1 MPKGAGKP
9 CGAGFIAAWKTCKAG
24 ASAHPE
30 FVSAKAKEADA
41 LKDKILKNLSTYT
54 PAQQDAWEKH
64 IGDSFKEH
72 GSSVARHTVKTQED
86 VYVLKLKGWE
96 KLTREGPPKELF
108 DQNGES
114 IGSSKSLV
122 PTVTGRTG
130 APAWK
135 AVEQGVTYK
144 YQPGKKGQE
153 GQWRQSTV
161 SMYNDIK
168 SGRVQKAIDLYDQKK
183 AEANKKGTPI
193 DYPVLKLGKRVDPKE
208 VDKYLK
214 EVTDQ
219 GRLSSVAGNGTNRN
233 ATTEVGDKGAYGR
246 TLVAAV
252 QNRMLRSK
260 DEQEARARNIIEA
273 WLRQDKKSAFTG
285 EPVSIPSIR
294 DKNGYPSVVDHN
306 TPLSTAWKGN
316 PKGFRE
322 PEQVKKALGQYDVAS
337 NFSITE
343 RGLNTSK
350 SDQTDWGGVI
360 IPRWR
365 NAVEG
370 QKKREVEAAKVVDLR
385 RPSSASFVER
395 PSQEPSRNPYT
406 VANAPAKEDL
416 STKLEN
422 LLRSV
427 RGK

>member
-1 MPKGAGKP
+1 
-9 CGAGFIAAWKTCKAG
+9 
-24 ASAHPE
+24 
-30 FVSAKAKEADA
+30 
-41 LKDKILKNLSTYT
+41 
-54 PAQQDAWEKH
+54 
-64 IGDSFKEH
+64 
-72 GSSVARHTVKTQED
+72 
-86 VYVLKLKGWE
+86 
-96 KLTREGPPKELF
+96 
-108 DQNGES
+108 
-114 IGSSKSLV
+114 
-122 PTVTGRTG
+122 
-130 APAWK
+130 
-135 AVEQGVTYK
+135 
-144 YQPGKKGQE
+144 
-153 GQWRQSTV
+153 
-161 SMYNDIK
+161 MYNDIK

-183 AEANKKGTPI
+183 AEADKKGTPI

-219 GRLSSVAGNGTNRN
+219 GKLGSVAGNGTNRN

-260 DEQEARARNIIEA
+260 EEQEARARNIIEA

-285 EPVSIPSIR
+285 EAVSIPSIR

-370 QKKREVEAAKVVDLR
+370 QKKREVEAASVVDLR

-395 PSQEPSRNPYT
+395 PSQEPFRNPYT
-406 VANAPAKEDL
+406 VANGPAKEDL

-427 RGK
+427 RGE